1 MADLKALRNKL
12 EQISLRSKKKR
23 TRTQEKTSELRKI
36 EKELEKINDE
46 FTERTIELLTTTK
59 TSIDGFLW
67 QEELIRQYKLSAFV
81 LGALDFKLEYY
92 RNEVIDY
99 TESFNAKKLQQA
111 KKMYQKYQHYRSE
124 ATLLYQHATSRHE
137 LSTIKAA
144 LSKTPSYEYFGDVY
158 EDFAINHYQLEL
170 QKALLEAYT
179 EGYTSS
185 SKLNTDDLFNCYNVL
200 ATKLIRH
207 KQNNRRRVDEVRNP
221 KTKTHQQ

>member
-1 MADLKALRNKL
+1 MELQTLKEKL
-12 EQISLRSKKKR
+12 EQLRTHSKKKK
-23 TRTQEKTSELRKI
+23 TKTQEKVSELRKI

-46 FTERTIELLTTTK
+46 FTDRTIELLTTEK
-59 TSIDGFLW
+59 TTIDGYLW

-92 RNEVIDY
+92 RNEVIDH
-99 TESFNAKKLQQA
+99 TETFDAEKLQKA
-111 KKMYQKYQHYRSE
+111 KRMYQKYQQYRSE

-137 LSTIKAA
+137 LATIKQA
-144 LSKTPSYEYFGDVY
+144 LSKTPSYEDFGEVY

-185 SKLNTDDLFNCYNVL
+185 RKLNTDELFNSYNVL

-207 KQNNRRRVDEVRNP
+207 KQNNRRRVDEVKNP